1 MKKGLLVALC
11 VIGVVFWG
19 ITTAS
24 AGIIS
29 WSILQNGGMAGKGP
43 GSDGLLGTGDDTSG
57 EKCNYSNA
65 SACAVTG
72 SPTSGTYSKA
82 ELNFVQ
88 SSSCVLANS
97 GHNPGDTCTQNSDC
111 GVGLAICVDCNSGS
125 GGLARTYFATNP
137 AGGGKGLGSLTV
149 NGCDGQVDYTNISI
163 GTSEVLGGSGG
174 GCMTLKAG
182 AATGGAGCGVGPIST
197 TTDMDLWVSTPI
209 PACGFKA
216 GVMPGIALAGR
227 VYDAGVA
234 APAAICGYSTGQI
247 DTIMGPT
254 HANLGSGQYMLL
266 VCGSGTLPDPLQ
278 SACLSGAAWNTK
290 MIAST
295 SASLATSCADEC
307 SSGCMAGTAEGV
319 E

>member
-11 VIGVVFWG
+11 VMGVVFWG

-29 WSILQNGGMAGKGP
+29 WSILQTGGMAGKGA

-65 SACAVTG
+65 TACAVTG
-72 SPTSGTYSKA
+72 SPTIGTYSFAK
-82 ELNFVQ
+82 LNFVQ

-97 GHNPGDTCTQNSDC
+97 GHNPGDTCNVNADC

-125 GGLARTYFATNP
+125 GGLANTYFATNSV
-137 AGGGKGLGSLTV
+137 GGSKGLGTLTV
-149 NGCDGQVDYTNISI
+149 NGCEGQVDYTNISI

-209 PACGFKA
+209 PACGFRA

-227 VYDAGVA
+227 VYDAGA
-234 APAAICGYSTGQI
+234 GAGATTCGYSIPQI
-247 DTIMGPT
+247 DAIMSASG
-254 HANLGSGQYMLL
+254 LGSGQYMLL
-266 VCGSGTLPDPLQ
+266 VCGSGTLPSPLQ

-290 MIAST
+290 MLAST

-307 SSGCMAGTAEGV
+307 GGGGCMAGTAEGV